1 MLDLHYILSNLEE
14 IRENNQQRKV
24 QVDMDRFVALA
35 EERRFLIQ
43 DVEDKRSRRNEVSR
57 LMKDKI
63 SQEQRQA
70 LIEEGR
76 QLKDDLEN
84 LEIRMKQAQ
93 DDLHAL
99 QLQIPNLTHPEA
111 PRGHTDEDNKEVKRW
126 GTPTRFDF
134 TPKDHVEIA
143 EALGLIDWEQASKV
157 TGSKFYFLR
166 GDAVWLELALQQ
178 YALRILEQEGFQLF
192 TTPDLARRDILEGIG
207 FNPRGEGTQ
216 IYSIENTDLCLIATA
231 EITLGGFHQDQILEE
246 TSAPILCAGLSH
258 CFRTEAGA
266 PGRASRGLY
275 RVHQFSKVEMF
286 AFTTPEQSN
295 ATLER
300 FLAIEERIFQGLG
313 IPYRVVDCCTGD
325 LGGQAYRKYDIEAWM
340 PGRGEGGSYGEVT
353 SASNCT
359 DYQARRLMIRYRKEG
374 EKKPLFMHTLN
385 GTAIAASR
393 GIIAVLENYQQADG
407 SVVIPE
413 ALRPFVGKDILRP
426 KTAPSSAA

>member
-63 SQEQRQA
+63 PQEQRQA

-353 SASNCT
+353 SASNCR

-426 KTAPSSAA
+426 KTTPASAA

>member
-35 EERRFLIQ
+35 EERRILIQ

-63 SQEQRQA
+63 PQEQRQA

-84 LEIRMKQAQ
+84 LELRMKQAQ

-126 GTPTRFDF
+126 GEPTRFDF
-134 TPKDHVEIA
+134 APKDHVEIA

-426 KTAPSSAA
+426 KTTPASAA

>member
-63 SQEQRQA
+63 PQEQRQA

-84 LEIRMKQAQ
+84 LELRMKQAQ

-426 KTAPSSAA
+426 KTTPASAA